1 MASEGLRVPMNYE
14 EQREGSVGLTATSTP
29 WKLDWGKIIIF
40 LAIVQFLLSAI
51 LDR

>member
-1 MASEGLRVPMNYE
+1 MASEGLRVPMNFE
-14 EQREGSVGLTATSTP
+14 EQREGSVGLTTSTP

>member
-1 MASEGLRVPMNYE
+1 MASEGLRVPMSFE
-14 EQREGSVGLTATSTP
+14 EQRKGYTATSKP

-40 LAIVQFLLSAI
+40 LAIVQFVLSAI